1 MVIFGNP
8 TALPQRVQGRS
19 WGKMTNLKVVGF
31 RMIDKV
37 RVRVFFFFFLNLIF
51 YLFGDMLSLY

>member
-8 TALPQRVQGRS
+8 TALPRRVQGRS

-37 RVRVFFFFFLNLIF
+37 RVRVFFFFNLIF